1 MSNADTEK
9 QKLVLETLA
18 KHLLRNTL
26 TSNGSN
32 QGYKCLC
39 QQSVAKGF
47 VSHVPTVIH

>member
-18 KHLLRNTL
+18 KHLMRAPH

-32 QGYKCLC
+32 TELC
-39 QQSVAKGF
+39 RVCKTSLKSYVVHG
-47 VSHVPTVIH
+47 VPVVLH